1 MFNANKI
8 FVLYCMVCSTKV
20 SAPKC
25 MYIKVKLVFRFPF
38 VGHEFRQGP
47 VYRTCAMEK
56 KPENKALFAI
66 KFAKFHCSL
75 AQNKV
80 LL

>member
-1 MFNANKI
+1 M
-8 FVLYCMVCSTKV
+8 
-20 SAPKC
+20 PKC
-25 MYIKVKLVFRFPF
+25 MYTKVKLVFRFQF

-47 VYRTCAMEK
+47 VFRTCAMEK
-56 KPENKALFAI
+56 MENKALFSI
-66 KFAKFHCSL
+66 KCAKFHCSL